1 MVNCSN
7 KMPLIES
14 MNLECAEGM
23 PLLPEEKPDI
33 SCVDSLGNVYDNAR
47 KIVGW
52 WINGPNKTIRAK
64 MYESGIE
71 YSLEMDRKL
80 HKSKRKRTILEKWSQ
95 KMRGLY
101 QNIIGY

>member
-1 MVNCSN
+1 MNCSN

-33 SCVDSLGNVYDNAR
+33 SGVDSIGNVYDSNR

-52 WINGPNKTIRAK
+52 WIKGPNKTIRAK
-64 MYESGIE
+64 IYESGIE
-71 YSLEMDRKL
+71 CSLKIDK
-80 HKSKRKRTILEKWSQ
+80 
-95 KMRGLY
+95 
-101 QNIIGY
+101 